1 MRITVTGK
9 QLDVGASLKE
19 HVESR
24 LEGSVKKYF
33 SHTIEGDVTLTKVAH
48 LHRADCKIHIGHDI
62 YLQSSAEE
70 TDIYAAFDAAAD
82 KMETRLRRYKRRITN
97 HHKERSSKE
106 ELNAVYKAQYN
117 VFDVSSDESQE
128 QEDDTT
134 PVIIAEMDMDIPEV
148 TVSDAVMRLDL
159 GELQTLMFR
168 NRGSGAINVVYRRHD
183 GNIGWIDP
191 KESLKKID

>member
-9 QLDVGASLKE
+9 QIDVGASLKD

-33 SHTIEGDVTLTKVAH
+33 SHTIEGDVTLSKNAH
-48 LHRADCKIHIGHDI
+48 LFRADCKIHIGHGI
-62 YLQSSAEE
+62 YLRSSDEQTE
-70 TDIYAAFDAAAD
+70 IYSAFDAAAD

-97 HHKERSSKE
+97 HHKERNNSQKN
-106 ELNAVYKAQYN
+106 LDAVYKAQYN
-117 VFDVSSDESQE
+117 VFDVSSSEE
-128 QEDDTT
+128 TETEGNM
-134 PVIIAEMDMDIPEV
+134 PVIVAEMDMDIPEV

-168 NRGSGAINVVYRRHD
+168 NSGHGGINVVYRRPD

-191 KESLKKID
+191 KTE

>member
-19 HVESR
+19 HIESR

-70 TDIYAAFDAAAD
+70 TDIYTAFDAAAD

-117 VFDVSSDESQE
+117 VFDVSSDESQK
-128 QEDDTT
+128 QEEDTT

-168 NRGSGAINVVYRRHD
+168 NSGSGAINVVYRRPD

-191 KESLKKID
+191 KES

>member
-9 QLDVGASLKE
+9 QLDVGTSLRE

-33 SHTIEGDVTLTKVAH
+33 SHTIEGDVTLSKNAH
-48 LHRADCKIHIGHDI
+48 LYRADCKIHIGHGI
-62 YLQSSAEE
+62 YLQSGSEE

-82 KMETRLRRYKRRITN
+82 KLETRLRRYKRRITN
-97 HHKERSSKE
+97 HHKERSNSKE
-106 ELNAVYKAQYN
+106 DLNAVYKAQYN
-117 VFDVSSDESQE
+117 VFDVS
-128 QEDDTT
+128 DDKEVEPEGM
-134 PVIIAEMDMDIPEV
+134 PVIIAEMNMDIPEV

-159 GELQTLMFR
+159 GDLQTLMFR
-168 NRGSGAINVVYRRHD
+168 NSGHGGINVVYRRPD

-191 KESLKKID
+191 KVS